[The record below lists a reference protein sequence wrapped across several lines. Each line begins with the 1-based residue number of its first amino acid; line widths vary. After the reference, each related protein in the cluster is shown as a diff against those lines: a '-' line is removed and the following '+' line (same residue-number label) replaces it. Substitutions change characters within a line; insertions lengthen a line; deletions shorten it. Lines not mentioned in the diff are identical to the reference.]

1 MIEELEKMTDEE
13 LKAIVIRGDNLHIP
27 NSQASTAKRILDYRR
42 MQNYVIPNLT
52 APLKTFDTILNNVRA
67 ANASLSTVANVA
79 RDINNI
85 AGTLASIGSA
95 QQAAVKN
102 VNSLVTSLKSV
113 QETAGTAMWQ
123 EIVSNAV
130 NSHMEDVVNNIR
142 RINLPQIPTEITE
155 PSSIIPKELG
165 EEIAYANT
173 QQSDNIYNF
182 PAYKY
187 IFNLEVYLRIFIT
200 KHIIEPNKHQLASK
214 IPQKM
219 LDAWEEKKNAEER
232 NKHVDH
238 TGYELIEYSDFTD
251 IKTILEK
258 TSTVNLVKGIIS
270 EENLK
275 TITSKLIE
283 LEPIRLKIAHSR
295 ALTKKEFETLEMY
308 SEKITKILPK

>member
-1 MIEELEKMTDEE
+1 MIDELEKMTDDE
-13 LKAIVIRGDNLHIP
+13 LKAIVIQGDNLHIP
-27 NSQASTAKRILDYRR
+27 NSRASTAKRILDYRR
-42 MQNYVIPNLT
+42 TPTYVLPNLT

-95 QQAAVKN
+95 QQTAVKN
-102 VNSLVTSLKSV
+102 VNNMLSSLKSV
-113 QETAGTAMWQ
+113 QEIAGTATWQ
-123 EIVSNAV
+123 EIVNNAV
-130 NSHMEDVVNNIR
+130 NSHMEDVVSNISQIR
-142 RINLPQIPTEITE
+142 LPQIPSKITE
-155 PSSIIPKELG
+155 PTRIIPKKLG
-165 EEIAYANT
+165 EEITSANT
-173 QQSDNIYNF
+173 QKSDNIYNL

-187 IFNLEVYLRIFIT
+187 IFNLEVYLRIFIS
-200 KHIIEPNKHQLASK
+200 KHIIEPNKKQLASK
-214 IPQKM
+214 IPQTM
-219 LDAWEEKKNAEER
+219 LDAWEKKKNAEEK

-238 TGYELIEYSDFTD
+238 IGYELIEYSDFTD

-258 TSTVNLVKGIIS
+258 TSTVNLIKDIIS

-295 ALTKKEFETLEMY
+295 ALTKEEFNTLEMY
-308 SEKITKILPK
+308 SEKITRILPK

>member
-1 MIEELEKMTDEE
+1 MIEELEKMSDAQLET
-13 LKAIVIRGDNLHIP
+13 IVIKGDNLNIP
-27 NSQASTAKRILDYRR
+27 NSRASTAKRILEYRR
-42 MQNYVIPNLT
+42 TPRYVIPNLEI
-52 APLKTFDTILNNVRA
+52 PLKTFDTILNNVRA

-85 AGTLASIGSA
+85 AGTLATIGSA
-95 QQAAVKN
+95 QQTAVKN
-102 VNSLVTSLKSV
+102 VNNMLSSLKSV
-113 QETAGTAMWQ
+113 QQIAGTTMWQ
-123 EIVSNAV
+123 EIVNNAV

-142 RINLPQIPTEITE
+142 QINLPQIPSEITE
-155 PSSIIPKELG
+155 PTRIIPKKLG
-165 EEIAYANT
+165 EEITSANT
-173 QQSDNIYNF
+173 QKSDNIYNF

-187 IFNLEVYLRIFIT
+187 IFNLEVYLRTFISE
-200 KHIIEPNKHQLASK
+200 HIIEPNKKQLASK
-214 IPQKM
+214 IPQTM

-238 TGYELIEYSDFTD
+238 TGYDLIEYSDFTD

-258 TSTVNLVKGIIS
+258 TSTVVLLKDIIS

-295 ALTKKEFETLEMY
+295 ALTKEEFSTLEMY